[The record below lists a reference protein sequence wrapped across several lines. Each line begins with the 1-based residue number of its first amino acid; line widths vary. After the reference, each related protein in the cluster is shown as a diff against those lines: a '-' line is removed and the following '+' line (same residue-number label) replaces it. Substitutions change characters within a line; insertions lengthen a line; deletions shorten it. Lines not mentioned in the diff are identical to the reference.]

1 MEVSAHVCA
10 ADLRAE
16 QQPARDLELAPL
28 LGVWHA
34 TDRRN
39 PGVVRLELG
48 RRGNTLVVRAFGA
61 DTPEPIDWGETPAV
75 GYGSSVT
82 ASEAMAFTAGYEFGF
97 LKVTLAAYAKQG
109 ILVLDTFT
117 VFTDD
122 SGRGDYFTR
131 EFFHR

>member
-10 ADLRAE
+10 ADLRDG
-16 QQPARDLELAPL
+16 QRPARDLELAPL

-34 TDRRN
+34 TDRAN

-48 RRGNTLVVRAFGA
+48 QREKTLVGRAFGA
-61 DTPEPIDWGETPAV
+61 ETPEPIDWGETPAT
-75 GYGSSVT
+75 GYGASVT

-97 LKVTLAAYAKQG
+97 LTVTLAAYAKQG

-117 VFTDD
+117 VFTDG
-122 SGRGDYFTR
+122 SGRADYFTR